1 MHNTQDTMYN
11 KQVTRYNTHYTTVY
25 ISRKDSLQ
33 KIQYTRYTI
42 QVTICN
48 I

>member
-11 KQVTRYNTHYTTVY
+11 KQVTRYNTRYTKVY
-25 ISRKDSLQ
+25 TSRKDKLQ
-33 KIQYTRYTI
+33 KMQYTRYTI
-42 QVTICN
+42 QATICN